1 MSNTFYLLP
10 YREQLLASLSAQ
22 TVALQEAKEELNK
35 LREDGEKL
43 EAPLMEKAVD
53 LGSYYGRWNDL
64 SARPDAQV
72 CWSKSVSQVLETLPI
87 DILHAH
93 PALQQLLH
101 KLISNVDDEHDP
113 NANGSG

>member
-1 MSNTFYLLP
+1 M
-10 YREQLLASLSAQ
+10 ASLSAQ
-22 TVALQEAKEELNK
+22 TVTIQEAKEELNK
-35 LREDGEKL
+35 LRENGEKV
-43 EAPLMEKAVD
+43 EAPLMEKVVD
-53 LGSYYGRWNDL
+53 LGSYYGRWNGMDL
-64 SARPDAQV
+64 SARPEAQV

-101 KLISNVDDEHDP
+101 ELISNIEDEHDP